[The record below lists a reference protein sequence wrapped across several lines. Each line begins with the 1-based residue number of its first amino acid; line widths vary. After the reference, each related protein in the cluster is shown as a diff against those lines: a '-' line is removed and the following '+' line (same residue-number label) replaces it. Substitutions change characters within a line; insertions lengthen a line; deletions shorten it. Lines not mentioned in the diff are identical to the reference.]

1 MSSDD
6 SAFAYHQSTAFGASA
21 LGQVIA
27 LYDTMLRDFHRAMA
41 AIGAGQIEKR
51 VNALNHALIVL
62 GELQGVLDYERGGQ
76 VARNL
81 SDFYTVGRVLILQA
95 SMTASREKMQE
106 LIGMFTRIRAA
117 WAKAERNTGPSEPTQ
132 RLRIS
137 SEAHSGFA
145 QNPPA
150 IPENSSSSNSGR
162 WSA

>member
-1 MSSDD
+1 MLAIS
-6 SAFAYHQSTAFGASA
+6 
-21 LGQVIA
+21 IA
-27 LYDTMLRDFHRAMA
+27 RWRPS
-41 AIGAGQIEKR
+41 AGQIEKR